1 MGNLKYILTMKS
13 FFPLLVCLIFTSVQG
28 FCSAPLGVAR
38 FSAVQAP
45 SITMMAKGHSHKTS
59 AAMSKR
65 FRKTGSRKLAGKSH
79 INEKY
84 SGTWTSSKR
93 GSVVVHEAD
102 HD

>member
-1 MGNLKYILTMKS
+1 MR
-13 FFPLLVCLIFTSVQG
+13 LIFTSVQG

-65 FRKTGSRKLAGKSH
+65 FRKTGSGKLLRKQAGKSH

-102 HD
+102 HDNYFHMVRH